1 MNVSSLK
8 FGSLCRKHLQSSYC
22 TKVRV
27 GAKKKWKGEGEGRG
41 EEETLAQKP
50 YDSGNHPL
58 IFHGSVHLLI
68 DSSSR

>member
-27 GAKKKWKGEGEGRG
+27 GAKKNGRGKGRG

>member
-1 MNVSSLK
+1 M
-8 FGSLCRKHLQSSYC
+8 
-22 TKVRV
+22 
-27 GAKKKWKGEGEGRG
+27 EGGRG
-41 EEETLAQKP
+41 GEKRKRLPGQKP